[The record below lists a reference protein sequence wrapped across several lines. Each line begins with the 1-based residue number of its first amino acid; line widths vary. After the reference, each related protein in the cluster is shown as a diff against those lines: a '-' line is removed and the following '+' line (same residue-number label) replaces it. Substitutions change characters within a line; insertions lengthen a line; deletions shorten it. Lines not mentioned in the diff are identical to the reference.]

1 MSMPLSICD
10 TSAMYGQMPA
20 PQQLAGEQNG
30 WNSKQSFS
38 SCLSMALEQRESVQE
53 AGQDPFEA
61 MHEAFLENLRK
72 AEEMRKQRAREKEEN
87 ALMAVIDALNAPEED
102 VKSGK
107 VERTLT
113 DSLMKAGEAI
123 REQSEEI
130 LPDGSKWVTYVDP
143 MTRLSVQALLACLGD
158 RFNFEQA
165 DQVRENVREAQEVQK
180 VLGQQAE
187 EEDLDV
193 TEQRDLSDTG
203 NPSDPMILERR

>member
-10 TSAMYGQMPA
+10 ISAIYGQMPA

-38 SCLSMALEQRESVQE
+38 SCLCMALEQRESVQAVE
-53 AGQDPFEA
+53 EDPFEA
-61 MHEAFLENLRK
+61 MNDAFLENLRK

-102 VKSGK
+102 MKSGK

-113 DSLMKAGEAI
+113 ESLTQAGEAI

-143 MTRLSVQALLACLGD
+143 MTRLSVQALLACLSD
-158 RFNFEQA
+158 RFDFEQL
-165 DQVRENVREAQEVQK
+165 DEVQENTQQAREALELQEQK
-180 VLGQQAE
+180 TE
-187 EEDLDV
+187 EEGLDV
-193 TEQRDLSDTG
+193 TQQHDLSDTE
-203 NPSDPMILERR
+203 NPSDPITLERR